1 VFSEKTA
8 VLCQPQVILQA
19 FANTLRQ
26 LTNTTLPTV
35 PKVNEVVDLT
45 LTKPRSRRAV
55 IKRLQPLWL
64 GIVVISLLLTAGLLW
79 PASPRDL
86 GVGHRLLTSQVLPLW
101 RDGDLIVLVRHE
113 ERCDRSSNA
122 CLGPVEGLTIK
133 GSQQAENLGKAFKTL
148 GMDGSDV
155 LASPAIRTAQTLR
168 FMFGKNELTSGQ
180 QAVCGAAM
188 GEELLSHKTPGRN
201 LVFVTHSGCI
211 ADFES
216 TLGFP
221 HATFPEYGSA
231 LFVQVLPNGKFKTL
245 GLVNNQDWPAALK
258 QL

>member
-1 VFSEKTA
+1 
-8 VLCQPQVILQA
+8 
-19 FANTLRQ
+19 
-26 LTNTTLPTV
+26 
-35 PKVNEVVDLT
+35 
-45 LTKPRSRRAV
+45 LTKPRSRWAF
-55 IKRLQPLWL
+55 IKRLQRLWL
-64 GIVVISLLLTAGLLW
+64 GTAVVGLLLAGNLLW
-79 PASPRDL
+79 HASPTDL
-86 GVGHRLLTSQVLPLW
+86 GIGDRLLASDVLPLW

-113 ERCDRSSNA
+113 ERCDRSTNP
-122 CLGPVEGLTIK
+122 CLGPVEGLTIN
-133 GSQQAENLGKAFKTL
+133 GSQQAQNLGKAFRTL

-188 GEELLSHKTPGRN
+188 GEELLSQKTPGRN

-221 HATFPEYGSA
+221 HATFPQYGSA
-231 LFVQVLPNGKFKTL
+231 LFVQVLPNGTFKPL
-245 GLVNNQDWPAALK
+245 GIVNNPDWPAALK
-258 QL
+258 HL

>member
-1 VFSEKTA
+1 M
-8 VLCQPQVILQA
+8 
-19 FANTLRQ
+19 
-26 LTNTTLPTV
+26 
-35 PKVNEVVDLT
+35 VNEVVDLT
-45 LTKPRSRRAV
+45 LTKPRSRWAF
-55 IKRLQPLWL
+55 IKRLRRLWL
-64 GIVVISLLLTAGLLW
+64 GLFVVGLLLAASLLW
-79 PASPRDL
+79 HASPKDL
-86 GVGHRLLTSQVLPLW
+86 GVGNRLLTSHVLPLW

-113 ERCDRSSNA
+113 ERCDRSTNP
-122 CLGPVEGLTIK
+122 CLGPVEGLTIN
-133 GSQQAENLGKAFKTL
+133 GSQNAETLGKAFKTL

-168 FMFGKNELTSGQ
+168 VMFGKNELTSGQ

-221 HATFPEYGSA
+221 HAAFPKYGSA

-245 GLVNNQDWPAALK
+245 GIVNGPDWPAALK

>member
-1 VFSEKTA
+1 M
-8 VLCQPQVILQA
+8 
-19 FANTLRQ
+19 
-26 LTNTTLPTV
+26 
-35 PKVNEVVDLT
+35 VNVVVDLT
-45 LTKPRSRRAV
+45 LIKPRSRRAFF
-55 IKRLQPLWL
+55 KRLTPLWL
-64 GIVVISLLLTAGLLW
+64 GLAVLAVLLTCALFW
-79 PASPRDL
+79 PTSPRDL
-86 GVGHRLLTSQVLPLW
+86 GVGNRLLTSQVLPLW

-113 ERCDRSSNA
+113 ERCDRSTNP
-122 CLGPVEGLTIK
+122 CLGPMEGLTAS
-133 GSQQAENLGKAFKTL
+133 GSQQAETLGRAFKTL
-148 GMDGSDV
+148 GMEGSDV

-188 GEELLSHKTPGRN
+188 GEELLSHKTPGHN

-221 HATFPEYGSA
+221 HATFPQYGSA
-231 LFVQVLPNGKFKTL
+231 LFVQVLPNGKFKAL
-245 GLVNNQDWPAALK
+245 GIVNNSDWPTALK

>member
-1 VFSEKTA
+1 M
-8 VLCQPQVILQA
+8 
-19 FANTLRQ
+19 
-26 LTNTTLPTV
+26 
-35 PKVNEVVDLT
+35 VNEVVDLT
-45 LTKPRSRRAV
+45 LTKPRSRWAF
-55 IKRLQPLWL
+55 IKRLRHLWL
-64 GIVVISLLLTAGLLW
+64 GLLVVGLLFAASLLW
-79 PASPRDL
+79 HASPKDL
-86 GVGHRLLTSQVLPLW
+86 GVGNRLLTSHVLPLW

-113 ERCDRSSNA
+113 ERCDRSTNP
-122 CLGPVEGLTIK
+122 CLGPVEGLTIN
-133 GSQQAENLGKAFKTL
+133 GSQNAETLGKAFKTL

-221 HATFPEYGSA
+221 HAAFPKYGSA

-245 GLVNNQDWPAALK
+245 GIVNGPDWPAALK

>member
-1 VFSEKTA
+1 M
-8 VLCQPQVILQA
+8 
-19 FANTLRQ
+19 
-26 LTNTTLPTV
+26 
-35 PKVNEVVDLT
+35 VNLT
-45 LTKPRSRRAV
+45 LTKPRPRRAF
-55 IKRLQPLWL
+55 IKRLQRLWL
-64 GIVVISLLLTAGLLW
+64 GTAVVGLLLAGNLFWHASPTNLGIGNRL
-79 PASPRDL
+79 PASD
-86 GVGHRLLTSQVLPLW
+86 VLPLW

-113 ERCDRSSNA
+113 ERCDRSANP
-122 CLGPVEGLTIK
+122 CLGPVEGLTIN
-133 GSQQAENLGKAFKTL
+133 GSQQAQNLGNAFRAL

-180 QAVCGAAM
+180 QAVCGSAM
-188 GEELLSHKTPGRN
+188 REELLSHKTPGRN

-221 HATFPEYGSA
+221 HATFPQYGSA
-231 LFVQVLPNGKFKTL
+231 LFVQVLPNGTFKPL
-245 GLVNNQDWPAALK
+245 GIVNNPDWPAALK